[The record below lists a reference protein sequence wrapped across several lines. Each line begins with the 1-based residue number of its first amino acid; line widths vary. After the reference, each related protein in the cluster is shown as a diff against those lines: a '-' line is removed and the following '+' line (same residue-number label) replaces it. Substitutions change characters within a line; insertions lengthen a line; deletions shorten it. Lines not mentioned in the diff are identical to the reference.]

1 MGFSSE
7 EIFRGTYARNFEQL
21 VGPIDPNQ
29 SWDFSSYALSQEG
42 NITRAREAYVSV
54 AETEGENE
62 GYYMVQRSTLEWMEG
77 TLVESQN
84 NKSLTKP
91 FDLTWQEGSVFEI
104 IPIFQGQAG
113 MTWEFHMVIGDED
126 VKIWE
131 KGEKGALQQ
140 KIACATCAGTGK
152 VHVDCPT
159 CDGSGNSDAKC
170 DNANAIGYPQ
180 NNPTTH
186 YVRCESG
193 DAGAVRCPNGN
204 STNCYLCGKTHS
216 RNNQKGYVKLC
227 PTCGGD
233 NLLACDVCEG
243 TGKVL
248 GTDPCTTCNGTG
260 ETDWSNIG
268 TGTNDNTLK
277 ATSVR
282 AKPIQT
288 DKLFTQKHENGELLS
303 FYLLVTTGNST
314 YATTGTKQT
323 SGKGMISILT
333 CPQPTNINSSY
344 TTYMLGCEDANL
356 SGSDWDYNDVVFLIT
371 GYIPDVVYEDGKS
384 ETVISK
390 RYLVEDLTSVGDFDF
405 NDIVVDVKQTTTTWY
420 KKNTETGNFE
430 TDPEHPDPVVVQEA
444 TVRWMGGTVPLQV
457 KVGDTTFGKVTAPVE
472 QEQTARQLMGEIIEN
487 PAENSAK
494 RNLGYQP
501 MFRQQAV
508 TKTITGWN
516 PDENNITVYV
526 WWNGEYVTEGQNQT
540 WANTFPERGS
550 IPFMVATDTY
560 DEPNWTSEGED
571 ITETDWWK
579 SGYLATQKK

>member
-140 KIACATCAGTGK
+140 KIACATCAGEGVVPGT
-152 VHVDCPT
+152 CPT
-159 CDGSGNSDAKC
+159 CNGAKTVECPVAHSYVGRATGTNVYYIPGTSD
-170 DNANAIGYPQ
+170 NYTYQ
-180 NNPTTH
+180 
-186 YVRCESG
+186 
-193 DAGAVRCPNGN
+193 CPNKVHNGTATKPCSACGVQ
-204 STNCYLCGKTHS
+204 STT
-216 RNNQKGYVKLC
+216 RGYILRC

-233 NLLACDVCEG
+233 NKVDCSDCEG
-243 TGKVL
+243 TGIQ
-248 GTDPCTTCNGTG
+248 GTTTCASCNGTG

-303 FYLLVTTGNST
+303 FYLLVTTGNNT

-430 TDPEHPDPVVVQEA
+430 TDPEHPVPVVVQEA

-494 RNLGYQP
+494 RNDGYQP
-501 MFRQQAV
+501 MLRQQAV